1 MYYERFKDVI
11 ERIPKYYSQMEPDL
25 IICQIRS
32 QQYIR
37 LVPMVNTY
45 ADEQKKLKLTINLPY
60 LKEYKNETYRP
71 EAIYE
76 IYENITEFGKND
88 NNIGKSAKLT
98 EKVLDLFYNQK
109 TRIKINELNF
119 KTGIAF
125 GNRRMAIK
133 LYFKLIDEIIEF
145 AQINKKKIIF
155 LGIYPRPI
163 SIIENVISKD
173 INDKFI
179 KYFENKPYMYVNY
192 FDEFDKNWNKY
203 YQGDLV
209 HLNKDAHIYI
219 ADVFYKQL
227 SRLIGL

>member
-1 MYYERFKDVI
+1 
-11 ERIPKYYSQMEPDL
+11 
-25 IICQIRS
+25 
-32 QQYIR
+32 
-37 LVPMVNTY
+37 
-45 ADEQKKLKLTINLPY
+45 
-60 LKEYKNETYRP
+60 
-71 EAIYE
+71 
-76 IYENITEFGKND
+76 
-88 NNIGKSAKLT
+88 
-98 EKVLDLFYNQK
+98 LFYNQK